1 MTGSP
6 MSAADFERRIDEII
20 AAHPP
25 RSHAAHRSMALLTND
40 LLQQL
45 GGGFARGGAKWLA
58 AIEGDHADGNPY
70 PLGGDQS
77 VDAWGPRTARR
88 RGYL

>member
-1 MTGSP
+1 MSASP
-6 MSAADFERRIDEII
+6 MSADDFERRIDEII

-25 RSHAAHRSMALLTND
+25 RSHAAHRAMDLLTND
-40 LLQQL
+40 LLQQF

-70 PLGGDQS
+70 PLGTDMAN
-77 VDAWGPRTARR
+77 DEAKLARM
-88 RGYL
+88 GL